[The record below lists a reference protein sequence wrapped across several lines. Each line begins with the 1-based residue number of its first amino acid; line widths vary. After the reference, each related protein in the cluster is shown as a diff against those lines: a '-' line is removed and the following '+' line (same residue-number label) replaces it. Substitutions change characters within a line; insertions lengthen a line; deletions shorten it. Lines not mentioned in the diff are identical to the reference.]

1 LFPSTGE
8 DSSTLLKNAD
18 AAMYR
23 AKESGGNTYQF
34 YSADMGAHAERRLTL
49 ENDLRLALER
59 GEFVLHYQPQIASGS
74 GKIIGCE
81 ALLRW
86 QHPQQG
92 LIPPLEFISILEE
105 TGLIVPVGRWVLEI
119 ACAQLAIWR
128 QRGQRNFTM
137 AVNVASRQF
146 HEPGLAELVTEL
158 LQRHSLEPQ
167 HLELEITEGTLMQHV
182 PSTADTLAALAQLGV
197 RIALDDFGTGYSS
210 LSYLRRFP
218 IDTLKI
224 DRAFIRDIPGDA
236 DDTAI
241 TRAIIA
247 LAQSL
252 HLRIVAEG
260 VETEEQ
266 RRFLNGFGC
275 ESMQGYL
282 FGKPVPAEEF
292 DRLL

>member
-1 LFPSTGE
+1 
-8 DSSTLLKNAD
+8 
-18 AAMYR
+18 
-23 AKESGGNTYQF
+23 
-34 YSADMGAHAERRLTL
+34 
-49 ENDLRLALER
+49 
-59 GEFVLHYQPQIASGS
+59 
-74 GKIIGCE
+74 
-81 ALLRW
+81 LLRW

-105 TGLIVPVGRWVLEI
+105 TGLIVPVGRWVLET
-119 ACAQLAIWR
+119 ACAQLAAWR
-128 QRGQRNFTM
+128 RHGQRDFTL
-137 AVNVASRQF
+137 AVNIASRQF
-146 HEPGLAELVTEL
+146 HEPGLADLITNL
-158 LQRHSLEPQ
+158 LHRHALEPQ
-167 HLELEITEGTLMQHV
+167 HLELEITESTLMQHV
-182 PSTADTLAALAQLGV
+182 PTTSDTLATLGKLGV

-224 DRAFIRDIPGDA
+224 DREFVRDIPGDA

-252 HLRIVAEG
+252 HLHIVAEG

-292 DRLL
+292 TKLL